1 MTELPG
7 KRFFLGLLFGVAAI
21 MPGFAADQSNA
32 DDAQVQDA
40 NSASADSQHAQMH
53 ATRAWNASVV
63 GHDRPNA
70 AQWSA
75 SVLRFRVYDGVI
87 AAGPIIDRR
96 VPAYAVDVNAQFKKC
111 ADGSL
116 QISTLDIGGLLY
128 EPADH
133 CAHADWPGNFI
144 GMRDGNTSSSANG
157 TQGPGV
163 ASGQTPGKPIAGDKV
178 IRCDPATWS
187 CRTIGP

>member
-1 MTELPG
+1 MIDYPC
-7 KRFFLGLLFGVAAI
+7 KRLFLGLLFGVAAI

-40 NSASADSQHAQMH
+40 NSANAESQHAEMH

-70 AQWSA
+70 GQWSA
-75 SVLRFRVYDGVI
+75 SVLSFRVYDGVI
-87 AAGPIIDRR
+87 AAGPVFDRR
-96 VPAYAVDVNAQFKKC
+96 VPAYAVDVNAQFEKC
-111 ADGSL
+111 ADGNIR
-116 QISTLDIGGLLY
+116 ISTLDIGGLLY

-144 GMRDGNTSSSANG
+144 GMRDGTTSSSDNDA
-157 TQGPGV
+157 QGPEMTWE
-163 ASGQTPGKPIAGDKV
+163 QTPGKQAADDKV

-187 CRTIGP
+187 CWTTGP